1 MFICKYIFLKMK
13 KYLFL
18 YAIVAALGGLLFG
31 FDTAVING
39 ALPFFR
45 DHFQLDKVMEGWA
58 MSSAIFGCIIGAIGI
73 GRPGDKFGR
82 RYMLKVTAFLF
93 LVSAI
98 GTGMATSIGMFIFF
112 RIIGGLA
119 VGGASVLSPM
129 YISEIAPPKY
139 RGRFT
144 ILFQLSLV
152 IGILLA
158 FATDLALIDTG
169 MNNWRYMFISEA
181 IPALAFLFLLFF
193 VGRSPRWLVKKGLID
208 EARKVIDSTNNTGN
222 NEQILKDIEN
232 SIDNEVVE
240 HIKYLFKKPF
250 LRLVIIGLLIGM
262 FNQFTGIAV
271 VMIYSSDIFRAAGF
285 GTESAI
291 LQTVIVGA
299 TNLTFTI
306 IAMAFIDRI
315 GRKFMLLLGSVGM
328 TIFLGAFSYIFFKD
342 IRGFMPLVFMIS
354 FVACFAFSQGAVVW
368 VLFAEM
374 FPNNIRSRGVS
385 IGSFSHWVF
394 YAMLLF
400 LFPVIQKS
408 FDNNAGIGYVFAF
421 FAVCTFISY
430 FFYKKFIVETKGK
443 TLEEL
448 ENDFLKE

>member
-1 MFICKYIFLKMK
+1 MPRN
-13 KYLFL
+13 LFL
-18 YAIVAALGGLLFG
+18 YTIVAALGGFLFG

-58 MSSAIFGCIIGAIGI
+58 MSSAIFGCIVGAIGI
-73 GRPGDKFGR
+73 GRPGDRYGR
-82 RYMLKVTAFLF
+82 RYMLKIMAFLF

-98 GTGMATSIGMFIFF
+98 GTGLANNIAGFIFF

-119 VGGASVLSPM
+119 IGGASVLSPI
-129 YISEIAPPKY
+129 YITEIAPAKY

-144 ILFQLSLV
+144 LLFQLSLV
-152 IGILLA
+152 IGILAA
-158 FATDLALIDTG
+158 FATDLALINTG
-169 MNNWRYMFISEA
+169 INNWRWMFISEA
-181 IPALAFLFLLFF
+181 IPALLFFVLLFF
-193 VGRSPRWLVKKGLID
+193 VGRSPRWLVKKGFYN
-208 EARKVIDSTNNTGN
+208 EALQVITQTNPGSNHKIILEEIKQSINT
-222 NEQILKDIEN
+222 
-232 SIDNEVVE
+232 EVVD
-240 HIKYLFKKPF
+240 HMKYLFKKPY
-250 LRLVIIGLLIGM
+250 LRLVIIGLLVGM

-299 TNLTFTI
+299 TNLAFTI
-306 IAMAFIDRI
+306 LAMAFIDRI

-328 TIFLGAFSYIFFKD
+328 TVFLAIFSYIFLAG
-342 IRGFMPLVFMIS
+342 IGGFMPLFFMIS

-368 VLFAEM
+368 VLFSEM
-374 FPNNIRSRGVS
+374 FPNNIRSRGAA

-394 YAMLLF
+394 YALLLF

-408 FDNNAGIGYVFAF
+408 FTDNSGIGYIFAVFAIF
-421 FAVCTFISY
+421 TFIS
-430 FFYKKFIVETKGK
+430 FFFFKKYIVETKGK
-443 TLEEL
+443 SLEEL
-448 ENDFLKE
+448 EKDTLK

>member
-1 MFICKYIFLKMK
+1 MPRSL
-13 KYLFL
+13 YL
-18 YAIVAALGGLLFG
+18 YTIVAALGGFLFG

-58 MSSAIFGCIIGAIGI
+58 MSSAIFGCLVGAIGV
-73 GRPGDKFGR
+73 GRLGDKYGR
-82 RYMLKVTAFLF
+82 RYMLKITAFLF

-98 GTGMATSIGMFIFF
+98 GTGLAGNITQFIIF
-112 RIIGGLA
+112 RIVGGLA

-129 YISEIAPPKY
+129 YISEVAPPKY

-152 IGILLA
+152 VGILVA
-158 FATDLALIDTG
+158 FATDLALINTG
-169 MNNWRYMFISEA
+169 TNNWRWMFISEA
-181 IPALAFLFLLFF
+181 GPAILFFTLLFF
-193 VGRSPRWLVKKGLID
+193 VGRSPRWLVKKGLFE
-208 EARKVIDSTNNTGN
+208 EAQLVIDQTNAGSN
-222 NEQILKDIEN
+222 NSHLLEEIKD
-232 SIDNEVVE
+232 SIDNDVVE

-250 LRLVIIGLLIGM
+250 LRLVIIGVTIAL

-291 LQTVIVGA
+291 LQTVIVGF

-306 IAMAFIDRI
+306 LAMAFIDRI
-315 GRKFMLLLGSVGM
+315 GRKFLLLLGSVGM
-328 TIFLGAFSYIFFKD
+328 TIFLGIFSYIFFYD
-342 IRGFMPLVFMIS
+342 VGGFMPLVFMIA

-374 FPNNIRSRGVS
+374 FPNNIRSRGVA

-394 YAMLLF
+394 YALLLF
-400 LFPVIQKS
+400 FFPVIQKS
-408 FDNNAGIGYVFAF
+408 FTDNRGIGYVFAV
-421 FAVCTFISY
+421 FAIFTFIS
-430 FFYKKFIVETKGK
+430 FFFFKKYIVETKGK
-443 TLEEL
+443 SLEEL
-448 ENDFLKE
+448 EKETLKS

>member
-1 MFICKYIFLKMK
+1 MQK
-13 KYLFL
+13 KLFL
-18 YAIVAALGGLLFG
+18 YTIVAALGGFLFG

-58 MSSAIFGCIIGAIGI
+58 MSSAILGCIIGAIGI
-73 GRPGDKFGR
+73 GRPGDKYGR
-82 RYMLKVTAFLF
+82 RYMLKITAILF
-93 LVSAI
+93 FVSAI
-98 GTGMATSIGMFIFF
+98 GTGIANNITLFIIF

-129 YISEIAPPKY
+129 YISEVAPAKY

-152 IGILLA
+152 IGILTA
-158 FATDLALIDTG
+158 FATDLALINTG
-169 MNNWRYMFISEA
+169 INNWRWMFISEA
-181 IPALAFLFLLFF
+181 VPAIIFLSLLFF
-193 VGRSPRWLVKKGLID
+193 VGRSPRWLVKKGLLE
-208 EARKVIDSTNNTGN
+208 EAKIVITKTNTSVDTNRLL
-222 NEQILKDIEN
+222 EEIKN

-240 HIKYLFKKPF
+240 HIKYLFKKPY
-250 LRLVIIGLLIGM
+250 LRLVIIGLMIGM
-262 FNQFTGIAV
+262 LNQFTGIAI

-299 TNLTFTI
+299 TNLAFTI

-315 GRKFMLLLGSVGM
+315 GRKFMLLLGSISM
-328 TIFLGAFSYIFFKD
+328 SIFLGVFSYIFLYN
-342 IRGFMPLVFMIS
+342 IGGFLPLLFMIL
-354 FVACFAFSQGAVVW
+354 FVASFAFSQGAVVW

-400 LFPVIQKS
+400 LFPVIKKS
-408 FDNNAGIGYVFAF
+408 FSDNSGIGYIFAF
-421 FAVCTFISY
+421 FAVITFLSF
-430 FFYKKFIVETKGK
+430 FFYKKYIVETKGK
-443 TLEEL
+443 SLEEL
-448 ENDFLKE
+448 EKDVLK

>member
-1 MFICKYIFLKMK
+1 MPKNL
-13 KYLFL
+13 YL
-18 YAIVAALGGLLFG
+18 YTIVAALGGFLFG

-45 DHFQLDKVMEGWA
+45 DHFELDKVMEGWA
-58 MSSAIFGCIIGAIGI
+58 MSSAIFGCIAGAIGV
-73 GRPGDKFGR
+73 GRLGDKFGR

-98 GTGMATSIGMFIFF
+98 GTGLAGNITQFIIF
-112 RIIGGLA
+112 RIVGGLA

-129 YISEIAPPKY
+129 YISEVAPPKY

-152 IGILLA
+152 VGILVA
-158 FATDLALIDTG
+158 FATDLALINTG
-169 MNNWRYMFISEA
+169 TNNWRWMFLSEA
-181 IPALAFLFLLFF
+181 FPAILFFTLLFF
-193 VGRSPRWLVKKGLID
+193 VGRSPRWLVKKGLYD
-208 EARKVIDSTNNTGN
+208 EAKTVITQTNKTSDSELLMDEIKNTIDS
-222 NEQILKDIEN
+222 D
-232 SIDNEVVE
+232 VVE

-250 LRLVIIGLLIGM
+250 LRLVIIGILIGM
-262 FNQFTGIAV
+262 FNQFTGIAI

-291 LQTVIVGA
+291 LQTVIVGF

-306 IAMAFIDRI
+306 LAMAFIDRI

-328 TIFLGAFSYIFFKD
+328 TIFLAIFAYIFLFD
-342 IRGFMPLVFMIS
+342 IGGFMPLVFMIS

-368 VLFAEM
+368 VLFSEM
-374 FPNNIRSRGVS
+374 FPNNIRSRGVA

-394 YAMLLF
+394 YALLLF
-400 LFPVIQKS
+400 FFPVIKKS
-408 FDNNAGIGYVFAF
+408 FTDNSGIGYIFAI
-421 FAVCTFISY
+421 FAVFTFIS
-430 FFYKKFIVETKGK
+430 FFFFKKYIVETKGK
-443 TLEEL
+443 SLEEL
-448 ENDFLKE
+448 EKDTLKS

>member
-1 MFICKYIFLKMK
+1 MPQN
-13 KYLFL
+13 L
-18 YAIVAALGGLLFG
+18 YRYSIVAALGGLLFG

-45 DHFQLDKVMEGWA
+45 DYFQLDKVMEGWA
-58 MSSAIFGCIIGAIGI
+58 MSSAILGCIVGAIGI
-73 GRPGDKFGR
+73 GRPADKYGR
-82 RYMLKVTAFLF
+82 RYMLKVTALLF
-93 LVSAI
+93 LISAI
-98 GTGMATSIGMFIFF
+98 GTGLATNITQFIIF
-112 RIIGGLA
+112 RMVGGLA

-152 IGILLA
+152 VGILFA
-158 FATDLALIDTG
+158 FATDLALINTG
-169 MNNWRYMFISEA
+169 VNNWRWMFISEA
-181 IPALAFLFLLFF
+181 VPATLFFVLLFF
-193 VGRSPRWLVKKGLID
+193 VGRSPRWLVKKGLFE
-208 EARKVIDSTNNTGN
+208 EARKVIHETNAGN
-222 NEQILKDIEN
+222 NNDHLLEDIKN
-232 SIDNEVVE
+232 SINNEVVE

-271 VMIYSSDIFRAAGF
+271 IMIYSSDIFRAAGF

-299 TNLTFTI
+299 TNLTFTM

-328 TIFLGAFSYIFFKD
+328 TIFLGVFSYIFFNN
-342 IRGFMPLVFMIS
+342 IGGFLPLIFMIS

-394 YAMLLF
+394 YAILLF
-400 LFPVIQKS
+400 FFPVIQKS
-408 FDNNAGIGYVFAF
+408 FPDNRGIGYVFAF
-421 FAVCTFISY
+421 FAVFTFIS
-430 FFYKKFIVETKGK
+430 FFFFKKYIVETKGK
-443 TLEEL
+443 SLEEL
-448 ENDFLKE
+448 EKETLK

>member
-1 MFICKYIFLKMK
+1 MPKNL
-13 KYLFL
+13 YL
-18 YAIVAALGGLLFG
+18 YTIVAALGGFLFG

-45 DHFQLDKVMEGWA
+45 DHFELDKVMEGWA
-58 MSSAIFGCIIGAIGI
+58 MSSAIFGCIAGAIGV
-73 GRPGDKFGR
+73 GRLGDKFGR

-98 GTGMATSIGMFIFF
+98 GTGLAGNITQFIIF
-112 RIIGGLA
+112 RIVGGLA

-129 YISEIAPPKY
+129 YISEVAPPKY

-152 IGILLA
+152 VGILVA
-158 FATDLALIDTG
+158 FATDLALINTG
-169 MNNWRYMFISEA
+169 TNNWRWMFLSEA
-181 IPALAFLFLLFF
+181 FPAILFFTLLFF
-193 VGRSPRWLVKKGLID
+193 VGRSPRWLVKKGLYD
-208 EARKVIDSTNNTGN
+208 EAKTVITQTNKTSDSELLMDEIKNTIDS
-222 NEQILKDIEN
+222 D
-232 SIDNEVVE
+232 VVE

-250 LRLVIIGLLIGM
+250 LRLVIIGILIGM
-262 FNQFTGIAV
+262 FNQFTGIAI

-291 LQTVIVGA
+291 LQTVIVGF

-306 IAMAFIDRI
+306 LAMAFIDRI

-328 TIFLGAFSYIFFKD
+328 TIFLAIFAYIFFFD
-342 IRGFMPLVFMIS
+342 IGGFMPLVFMIS

-368 VLFAEM
+368 VLFSEM
-374 FPNNIRSRGVS
+374 FPNNIRSRGVA

-394 YAMLLF
+394 YALLLF
-400 LFPVIQKS
+400 FFPVIKKS
-408 FDNNAGIGYVFAF
+408 FTDNSGIGYIFAI
-421 FAVCTFISY
+421 FAVFTFIS
-430 FFYKKFIVETKGK
+430 FFFFKKYIVETKGK
-443 TLEEL
+443 SLEEL
-448 ENDFLKE
+448 EKDTLKS

>member
-1 MFICKYIFLKMK
+1 MPRS
-13 KYLFL
+13 L
-18 YAIVAALGGLLFG
+18 YVYTIVAALGGFLFG

-58 MSSAIFGCIIGAIGI
+58 MSSAILGCIIGAIGI

-98 GTGMATSIGMFIFF
+98 GTGMAVNISMFIIF

-129 YISEIAPPKY
+129 YISEVAPPKY

-152 IGILLA
+152 VGILIA
-158 FATDLALIDTG
+158 FATDLALINTG
-169 MNNWRYMFISEA
+169 PNNWRWMFISEA
-181 IPALAFLFLLFF
+181 APALLFFSLLFF
-193 VGRSPRWLVKKGLID
+193 VGRSPRWLVKKGLLD
-208 EARKVIDSTNNTGN
+208 EAQTVIDQTNAGN
-222 NEQILKDIEN
+222 NNGHLLEEIKN

-315 GRKFMLLLGSVGM
+315 GRKIMLLLGSVGM
-328 TIFLGAFSYIFFKD
+328 TIFLGIFSYIFLYD
-342 IRGFMPLVFMIS
+342 IGGFVPLIIMIS

-408 FDNNAGIGYVFAF
+408 FSDNSGIGYVFAF
-421 FAVCTFISY
+421 FAVSTLISF
-430 FFYKKFIVETKGK
+430 FFYKKYIVETKGK
-443 TLEEL
+443 SLEEL
-448 ENDFLKE
+448 EKETLG

>member
-1 MFICKYIFLKMK
+1 MK
-13 KYLFL
+13 KKLYLFTL
-18 YAIVAALGGLLFG
+18 VSALGGFLFG

-45 DHFQLDKVMEGWA
+45 EHFQLDKVMEGWA
-58 MSSAIFGCIIGAIGI
+58 MSSAILGCIVGAIAI
-73 GRPGDKFGR
+73 GRPADKFGR
-82 RYMLKVTAFLF
+82 RYMLKVMAFLF
-93 LVSAI
+93 FVSAI
-98 GTGMATSIGMFIFF
+98 GTGMATNITVFVIS

-129 YISEIAPPKY
+129 YISEVAPPKY

-152 IGILLA
+152 VGILAA
-158 FATDLALIDTG
+158 FATDLALINTG
-169 MNNWRYMFISEA
+169 INNWRWMFISEGV
-181 IPALAFLFLLFF
+181 PALLFLILLFF
-193 VGRSPRWLVKKGLID
+193 VGRSPRWLVKKGLYD
-208 EARKVIDSTNNTGN
+208 EALTVIAQTGN
-222 NEQILKDIEN
+222 GTENDNKKLLNEIKG
-232 SIDNEVVE
+232 SIDDEVVE
-240 HIKYLFKKPF
+240 HIKYLFRKPY
-250 LRLVIIGLLIGM
+250 LTLVIIGLLLGM
-262 FNQFTGIAV
+262 FNQFTGIAI

-291 LQTVIVGA
+291 LQTVIVGM

-306 IAMAFIDRI
+306 LAMAFIDRI

-328 TIFLGAFSYIFFKD
+328 TIFLGVFSYIFLYD

-394 YAMLLF
+394 YALLLF
-400 LFPVIQKS
+400 LFPVIKKS
-408 FDNNAGIGYVFAF
+408 FNDNSGIGYIFAAFSVFTLLSF
-421 FAVCTFISY
+421 
-430 FFYKKFIVETKGK
+430 FFYKKYIVETKGRS
-443 TLEEL
+443 LEDIEK
-448 ENDFLKE
+448 DFLR

>member
-1 MFICKYIFLKMK
+1 MPRNL
-13 KYLFL
+13 YL
-18 YAIVAALGGLLFG
+18 YTIVAALGGFLFG

-58 MSSAIFGCIIGAIGI
+58 MSSAIFGCIVGAIGI
-73 GRPGDKFGR
+73 GRPADKYGR
-82 RYMLKVTAFLF
+82 RYMLKIMGFLF
-93 LVSAI
+93 FVSAI
-98 GTGMATSIGMFIFF
+98 GTGLASNITMFIVF

-119 VGGASVLSPM
+119 IGGASVLSPM
-129 YISEIAPPKY
+129 YISEIAPAKY

-152 IGILLA
+152 IGILAA
-158 FATDLALIDTG
+158 FATDLALINTG
-169 MNNWRYMFISEA
+169 INNWRWMFLSEA
-181 IPALAFLFLLFF
+181 APAIAFIILLFF
-193 VGRSPRWLVKKGLID
+193 VGRSPRWLVKKGLHG
-208 EARKVIDSTNNTGN
+208 EARIVLSQTNLGLNV
-222 NEQILKDIEN
+222 EKLLDEISN
-232 SIDNEVVE
+232 SIDNEVVD
-240 HIKYLFKKPF
+240 HFKYLFKKPY

-291 LQTVIVGA
+291 LQTVIVGL
-299 TNLTFTI
+299 TNLVFTI
-306 IAMAFIDRI
+306 LAMAFIDKV
-315 GRKFMLLLGSVGM
+315 GRKIMLLIGSVGM
-328 TIFLGAFSYIFFKD
+328 SIFLAAFSYIFLFN
-342 IRGFMPLVFMIS
+342 IGGFMPLVFMIS

-374 FPNNIRSRGVS
+374 FPNNIRSRGVA

-408 FDNNAGIGYVFAF
+408 FSDNSGIGYIFAVFAGFTVISF
-421 FAVCTFISY
+421 F
-430 FFYKKFIVETKGK
+430 FFKKYIVETKGK
-443 TLEEL
+443 SLEEL
-448 ENDFLKE
+448 EKETLRK